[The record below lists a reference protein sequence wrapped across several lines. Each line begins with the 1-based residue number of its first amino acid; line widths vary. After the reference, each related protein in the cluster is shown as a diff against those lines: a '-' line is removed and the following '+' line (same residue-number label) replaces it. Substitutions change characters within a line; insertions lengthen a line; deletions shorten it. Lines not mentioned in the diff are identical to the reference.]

1 MAILDIVLGIILL
14 LGLYSGWKNGLFVS
28 LASLIGLVLAVYGAV
43 YFSDRAA
50 VYIAD
55 WFDWTTKT
63 TNLVAFA
70 ATFLIIIIVVSMLG
84 KVLTKI
90 ADFAALGLINK
101 LLGAVFNVLKYAFI
115 VSVIFMFLN
124 ASEDLSGYMI
134 SEEKK
139 ESSVLYEPV
148 AIVAPLVLPHI
159 LKEVEDFNFI
169 DDDEENAI
177 KTEAPLK

>member
-1 MAILDIVLGIILL
+1 MGLLDIVLGIILL
-14 LGLYSGWKNGLFVS
+14 VGLYSGWKNGLFVA

-43 YFSDRAA
+43 YFSDYAA

-55 WFDWTTKT
+55 WFDWTETT

-70 ATFLIIIIVVSMLG
+70 ATFLVIIVVVSMLG
-84 KVLTKI
+84 KVLTKV
-90 ADFAALGLINK
+90 ADFAALGIINK

-139 ESSVLYEPV
+139 ENSILYAPV
-148 AIVAPLVLPHI
+148 ATLAPLVIPHI
-159 LKEVEDFNFI
+159 LKEVEDFNFPQ
-169 DDDEENAI
+169 EEEEE
-177 KTEAPLK
+177 EAPTETSL